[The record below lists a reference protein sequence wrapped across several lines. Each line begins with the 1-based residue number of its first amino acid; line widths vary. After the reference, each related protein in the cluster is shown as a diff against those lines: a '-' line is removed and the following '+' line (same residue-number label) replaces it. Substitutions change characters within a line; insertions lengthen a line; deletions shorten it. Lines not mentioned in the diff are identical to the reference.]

1 MKHLR
6 HLRFLALG
14 LVLVLVFAACSSSD
28 NSSSGSA
35 KTSSNGK
42 LTAIGKGEGALSILA
57 WPGYAEDGSTSKD
70 YDWVTPFEKQTGC
83 KTSVKTFGTSDE
95 AFQLFST
102 GEYDVYSAS
111 GDSSLRSVAN
121 GDAAPLNT
129 SLLTNYPDIAPFLKG
144 QKWNTVD
151 GVEYGLPHGWG
162 ANLLMYNENVVQPAP
177 TSWGVVF
184 EKDSPYKGKLTGYDS
199 PIYIADAALYLEKT
213 QPDLKITN
221 PYALDQQQFDAAV
234 ALMKQQ
240 KPNIGEY
247 WSDYLKEQEAFTKGS
262 TVLGTTWQIT
272 TNGVQGDAASPPVKA
287 ILPAEGSTA
296 WSDNWMVKKD
306 AKHPNCAYKWLNW
319 ITSPATLAQVVEY
332 FGEAPA
338 NLEACKKTTD
348 PNFCTDYHAD
358 DEAFYNQL
366 AYWTTPT
373 KKCQDGRTDVECVAY
388 KDWTSAWDEIKGS

>member
-6 HLRFLALG
+6 HLRLAALG
-14 LVLVLVFAACSSSD
+14 LVLVLAVAACSSDSSD
-28 NSSSGSA
+28 S
-35 KTSSNGK
+35 SSNGNAK
-42 LTAIGKGEGALSILA
+42 QASIGKGEGALSVLA

-70 YDWVTPFEKQTGC
+70 YDWVTPFEQQTGC

-102 GEYDVYSAS
+102 GQYDVYSAS

-121 GDAAPLNT
+121 GDTAPLNT
-129 SLLTNYPDIAPFLKG
+129 KLLTNYPDIAPFLRG

-151 GVEYGLPHGWG
+151 GVVYGLPHGWG
-162 ANLLMYNENVVQPAP
+162 ANLLMWNEDVVTPAP

-199 PIYIADAALYLEKT
+199 PIYIADAALYLSKT

-221 PYALDQQQFDAAV
+221 PYALDQKQFDAAV

-240 KPNIGEY
+240 KANIGEY
-247 WSDYLKEQEAFTKGS
+247 WSDYLKEQEAFTKAS
-262 TVLGTTWQIT
+262 TVLGTTWQVT
-272 TNGVQGDAASPPVKA
+272 TNLVQADAASPPVKA
-287 ILPAEGSTA
+287 ILPSEGSTA
-296 WSDNWMVKKD
+296 WSDNWMVKSK
-306 AKHPNCAYKWLNW
+306 AKHPNCAYLWLNY
-319 ITSPATLAQVVEY
+319 ITSPKVQAQVAEY

-338 NLEACKKTTD
+338 NLKACADTSD
-348 PNFCTDYHAD
+348 PNHCTTYHAD
-358 DEAFYNQL
+358 DKQFYDEL

-373 KKCQDGRTDVECVAY
+373 KNCKDGRTDVECVPY
-388 KDWTSAWDEIKGS
+388 KEWTAAWDEIKGS